1 MGQHEETIAQN
12 IDTDN
17 AKIVVPYNQVIG
29 LEETSFKKVISGLQ
43 IEAAFQLEGDSDKQF
58 LNLKFT
64 NTSGHDLSNL
74 MLKFQSNSY
83 SLNPITPDLPIME
96 LPNGCSEVETKVEL
110 DMNGQSNNLSP
121 ECPIK
126 LKAALNTQLDIF
138 VFEIPCSFTIFLR
151 KFEKTLNEESY
162 KHFLD
167 SDKAIKTNNQMECE
181 ETNSIISEIDSL
193 ISKLEQNNIVLVFR
207 QSRPEGE
214 MLNTITS
221 TVDGLPIAI
230 QIYMQKNSD
239 KILMKY
245 VCIDEALVPL
255 VFQAIKFIISL

>member
-17 AKIVVPYNQVIG
+17 AKIVVPYNQVVG
-29 LEETSFKKVISGLQ
+29 LEETSFKQVISGIQ

-64 NTSGHDLSNL
+64 NTSGHDLNNL

-83 SLNPITPDLPIME
+83 SLNPLTPDLPIME
-96 LPNGCSEVETKVEL
+96 IPNGCSELETKVEL

-151 KFEKTLNEESY
+151 KFEI
-162 KHFLD
+162 
-167 SDKAIKTNNQMECE
+167 SDK
-181 ETNSIISEIDSL
+181 SELNYL
-193 ISKLEQNNIVLVFR
+193 IF
-207 QSRPEGE
+207 SRF
-214 MLNTITS
+214 M
-221 TVDGLPIAI
+221 
-230 QIYMQKNSD
+230 
-239 KILMKY
+239 KI
-245 VCIDEALVPL
+245 
-255 VFQAIKFIISL
+255 